1 MKHWLTAI
9 LVVLMCWTLVGCGG
23 DSGKPPPPAPG
34 GGTPATPGTSA
45 TDKRV
50 SQLPERGL
58 RSSLL
63 HSWGCAL
70 PWIS

>member
-9 LVVLMCWTLVGCGG
+9 LVVLMCWALVGCGG

-45 TDKRV
+45 T
-50 SQLPERGL
+50 G
-58 RSSLL
+58 
-63 HSWGCAL
+63 
-70 PWIS
+70 